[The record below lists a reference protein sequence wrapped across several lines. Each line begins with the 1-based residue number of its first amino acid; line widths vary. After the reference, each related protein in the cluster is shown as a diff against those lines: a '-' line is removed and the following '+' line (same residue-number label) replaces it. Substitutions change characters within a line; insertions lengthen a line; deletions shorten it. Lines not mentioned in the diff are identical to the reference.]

1 MKLLLVFIVVTL
13 PYFVVGIDS
22 FIEKYTFAKAMSQC
36 FGSHAYLRYRAR
48 IKEAKRACLG
58 RSLGAMNDDFVW
70 KPILST
76 TPRPPIDPL
85 ELVSDDGPPANSPG
99 TLVGALQ
106 SNSHGLQAEE
116 ESQSSSISEM
126 LFTATGEVMRQRQRQ
141 QSRKLNIFSGVDLAS
156 ATAKLR
162 ESIFEF
168 ACVLQRMEII
178 DEFYNV
184 NYLTVLNTFID
195 NNEIDYR
202 LADDLR
208 DGINHCREAEK
219 CLPED
224 GSVMPQE
231 IRRLMKFIAC
241 ERRTRLVACFRHD
254 LRQNLHRYDL
264 EALPNTK
271 GKRTNYLVKVMA
283 IVMGTDFLK
292 GLDFV

>member
-1 MKLLLVFIVVTL
+1 MKIFFVFIVVIL
-13 PYFVVGIDS
+13 PHFVVGIDR

-48 IKEAKRACLG
+48 IKEAQRACRG
-58 RSLGAMNDDFVW
+58 RRLGAINGDFVL
-70 KPILST
+70 KPMLSAT
-76 TPRPPIDPL
+76 APPLIDSL
-85 ELVSDDGPPANSPG
+85 ELVSDDGPPSSSPG
-99 TLVGALQ
+99 TRVAALKSDSQ
-106 SNSHGLQAEE
+106 GLQGEE
-116 ESQSSSISEM
+116 FKGSFVREM
-126 LFTATGEVMRQRQRQ
+126 LFTATDEVMRLRQRQ
-141 QSRKLNIFSGVDLAS
+141 QQSPKLNIFSGVDLAS
-156 ATAKLR
+156 ATTKLR
-162 ESIFEF
+162 ESIYDF
-168 ACVLQRMEII
+168 ACVLQRMEMI
-178 DEFYNV
+178 DEFFNV

-208 DGINHCREAEK
+208 DGINQCREAEK

-224 GSVMPQE
+224 GSVMPQD

-241 ERRTRLVACFRHD
+241 ERRTRLEACFRHD

-264 EALPNTK
+264 EALPNAK

-283 IVMGTDFLK
+283 VVMGTDFLK